1 MAGVEQIIETESLP
15 VSVSLSGIISDDANP
30 DFPTVKTEWSF
41 SNNQT
46 TVMFADSGQ
55 MQTTT
60 QLFELGKHTFRLT
73 ADDGQYTV
81 SDELTIEIKR
91 APMNRTFIAAGS
103 EWRYL
108 DNGSNQGTEWRT
120 RLFDDTSWSA
130 GPAQLGYG
138 NNGEKTVLSFGGNSS
153 NKHVTTYFRHAFEI
167 PNPVGVTSLEAA
179 LMRDDG
185 AVVYLNGKEIH
196 RSNLPQ
202 GNVRHNTFASITV
215 GGDEESSFHPFSF
228 DPALLVEGKNVIAV
242 EVHQTSR
249 TSSDISFDFKLR
261 GTASVENQ
269 PPKVLPFS
277 EQTVAWPSTIRLEVQ
292 VTDDALPLNTGRLT
306 MRWKLKSGPG
316 TVTIIGD
323 RLPMRIGHSRRH
335 RGATT
340 ASFSEPGTYVLTFI
354 AEDGQAQTMEDLVI
368 HAKGDSFS
376 TWQHSHFT
384 TAELAQ
390 ELVSGTDADP
400 DIDGMS
406 NQAEYIA
413 GTSPRN
419 TKSLLEIRK
428 IQLGRREAIM
438 RVDFLSAPHRNYR
451 LLQSPSVLG
460 PWKLA
465 EEIPAP
471 PNGGPVKLFV
481 PLDQALGQSQFF
493 RLEIPT
499 P

>member
-1 MAGVEQIIETESLP
+1 
-15 VSVSLSGIISDDANP
+15 
-30 DFPTVKTEWSF
+30 
-41 SNNQT
+41 
-46 TVMFADSGQ
+46 
-55 MQTTT
+55 
-60 QLFELGKHTFRLT
+60 
-73 ADDGQYTV
+73 
-81 SDELTIEIKR
+81 
-91 APMNRTFIAAGS
+91 
-103 EWRYL
+103 
-108 DNGSNQGTEWRT
+108 
-120 RLFDDTSWSA
+120 
-130 GPAQLGYG
+130 
-138 NNGEKTVLSFGGNSS
+138 
-153 NKHVTTYFRHAFEI
+153 
-167 PNPVGVTSLEAA
+167 
-179 LMRDDG
+179 
-185 AVVYLNGKEIH
+185 
-196 RSNLPQ
+196 
-202 GNVRHNTFASITV
+202 
-215 GGDEESSFHPFSF
+215 
-228 DPALLVEGKNVIAV
+228 
-242 EVHQTSR
+242 
-249 TSSDISFDFKLR
+249 
-261 GTASVENQ
+261 
-269 PPKVLPFS
+269 
-277 EQTVAWPSTIRLEVQ
+277 
-292 VTDDALPLNTGRLT
+292 
-306 MRWKLKSGPG
+306 
-316 TVTIIGD
+316 
-323 RLPMRIGHSRRH
+323 
-335 RGATT
+335 
-340 ASFSEPGTYVLTFI
+340 
-354 AEDGQAQTMEDLVI
+354 VI

>member
-1 MAGVEQIIETESLP
+1 
-15 VSVSLSGIISDDANP
+15 
-30 DFPTVKTEWSF
+30 
-41 SNNQT
+41 
-46 TVMFADSGQ
+46 
-55 MQTTT
+55 
-60 QLFELGKHTFRLT
+60 
-73 ADDGQYTV
+73 
-81 SDELTIEIKR
+81 
-91 APMNRTFIAAGS
+91 
-103 EWRYL
+103 
-108 DNGSNQGTEWRT
+108 
-120 RLFDDTSWSA
+120 
-130 GPAQLGYG
+130 
-138 NNGEKTVLSFGGNSS
+138 
-153 NKHVTTYFRHAFEI
+153 
-167 PNPVGVTSLEAA
+167 
-179 LMRDDG
+179 
-185 AVVYLNGKEIH
+185 
-196 RSNLPQ
+196 
-202 GNVRHNTFASITV
+202 
-215 GGDEESSFHPFSF
+215 
-228 DPALLVEGKNVIAV
+228 
-242 EVHQTSR
+242 
-249 TSSDISFDFKLR
+249 
-261 GTASVENQ
+261 
-269 PPKVLPFS
+269 
-277 EQTVAWPSTIRLEVQ
+277 
-292 VTDDALPLNTGRLT
+292 LNTGRLT

>member
-1 MAGVEQIIETESLP
+1 MA
-15 VSVSLSGIISDDANP
+15 
-30 DFPTVKTEWSF
+30 
-41 SNNQT
+41 
-46 TVMFADSGQ
+46 
-55 MQTTT
+55 
-60 QLFELGKHTFRLT
+60 
-73 ADDGQYTV
+73 
-81 SDELTIEIKR
+81 
-91 APMNRTFIAAGS
+91 
-103 EWRYL
+103 
-108 DNGSNQGTEWRT
+108 
-120 RLFDDTSWSA
+120 
-130 GPAQLGYG
+130 
-138 NNGEKTVLSFGGNSS
+138 
-153 NKHVTTYFRHAFEI
+153 
-167 PNPVGVTSLEAA
+167 
-179 LMRDDG
+179 
-185 AVVYLNGKEIH
+185 
-196 RSNLPQ
+196 Q
-202 GNVRHNTFASITV
+202 GNVRYDTFASLTV
-215 GGDEESSFHPFSF
+215 GGDEESAFQPFTV

-249 TSSDISFDFKLR
+249 TSSDMSFDFELR
-261 GTASVENQ
+261 GKGSGDNQ
-269 PPKVLPFS
+269 PPTVLPFNDL
-277 EQTVAWPSTIRLEVQ
+277 TFDWPSLIKLEVQ
-292 VTDDALPLNTGRLT
+292 VTDDALPSPPGRLT

-316 TVTIIGD
+316 TVNIIND
-323 RLPMRIGHSRRH
+323 IPMRIGHSRRH
-335 RGATT
+335 RGANT
-340 ASFSEPGTYVLTFI
+340 ASVSEPGTYVLTFI

-376 TWQHSHFT
+376 TWQHTHFT
-384 TAELAQ
+384 AAELGQ